1 MRSKYLTDEYITL
14 LESVLTR
21 EEWLPLE
28 VARQT
33 GLRIGDVCAL
43 KRADLKGT
51 TLSYVAEKT
60 GKAGVAEISAELAA
74 ELRSRRSPR
83 SKWLFPSRKNPKEH
97 LTRQAVWARL
107 KKACERLG
115 VPPDGV
121 SPHSM
126 RKAYAVE
133 LYKREGL
140 QAASRALQHDR
151 TSTTELYVMSDF
163 LSPENENRPLLRK
176 DFDTLVRFIAE
187 AVKMALDN
195 GGNMCYT

>member
-1 MRSKYLTDEYITL
+1 
-14 LESVLTR
+14 
-21 EEWLPLE
+21 
-28 VARQT
+28 
-33 GLRIGDVCAL
+33 
-43 KRADLKGT
+43 
-51 TLSYVAEKT
+51 
-60 GKAGVAEISAELAA
+60 
-74 ELRSRRSPR
+74 
-83 SKWLFPSRKNPKEH
+83 
-97 LTRQAVWARL
+97 
-107 KKACERLG
+107 
-115 VPPDGV
+115 
-121 SPHSM
+121 M

>member
-1 MRSKYLTDEYITL
+1 MRSKYISDAYVKL
-14 LESVLTR
+14 LEGQLKR

-33 GLRIGDVCAL
+33 GLRIGDVVAL
-43 KRADLKGT
+43 RRADLEGNT
-51 TLSYVAEKT
+51 IHYVAQKT
-60 GKAGVAEISAELAA
+60 SKAGSAEISAELSA
-74 ELRSRRSPR
+74 ELRSRRSRR
-83 SKWLFPSRKNPKEH
+83 SKWLFPSPKNPREH
-97 LTRQAVWARL
+97 LTRQACWARV
-107 KKACERLG
+107 KRACERLG

-151 TSTTELYVMSDF
+151 AATTELYVMSDY
-163 LSPENENRPLLRK
+163 LSPDNENRPILRK
-176 DFDTLVRFIAE
+176 DFDTLVRFIYQAI
-187 AVKMALDN
+187 KMALDN
-195 GGNMCYT
+195 GGEM

>member
-1 MRSKYLTDEYITL
+1 MRSKYISDAYVKL
-14 LESVLTR
+14 LEGQLKR

-33 GLRIGDVCAL
+33 GLRIGDVVAL
-43 KRADLKGT
+43 RRADLVGNT
-51 TLSYVAEKT
+51 IHYVAQKT
-60 GKAGVAEISAELAA
+60 SKAGSAEISAELSA
-74 ELRSRRSPR
+74 ELRSRRSRR
-83 SKWLFPSRKNPKEH
+83 SKWLFPSPKNPREH
-97 LTRQAVWARL
+97 LTRQACWARV
-107 KKACERLG
+107 KRACERLG

-151 TSTTELYVMSDF
+151 AATTELYVMSDY
-163 LSPENENRPLLRK
+163 LSPDNENRPILRK
-176 DFDTLVRFIAE
+176 DFDTLVRFIYQ

-195 GGNMCYT
+195 GGEM

>member
-1 MRSKYLTDEYITL
+1 VRSKYISDAYVKL
-14 LESVLTR
+14 LEGQLKR

-33 GLRIGDVCAL
+33 GLRIGDVVAL
-43 KRADLKGT
+43 RRSDLEGNT
-51 TLSYVAEKT
+51 IHFVAQKT
-60 GKAGVAEISAELAA
+60 NKAGSAVISAELSA
-74 ELRSRRSPR
+74 ELRSRRNRR
-83 SKWLFPSRKNPKEH
+83 SKWLFPSPKNPREH
-97 LTRQAVWARL
+97 LTRQACWARV

-151 TSTTELYVMSDF
+151 AATTELYVMSDY
-163 LSPENENRPLLRK
+163 LSPDNENRPILRK
-176 DFDTLVRFIAE
+176 DFDTLVRFIYQ

-195 GGNMCYT
+195 GGEM

>member
-1 MRSKYLTDEYITL
+1 MRSKYLSDATIAL
-14 LESVLTR
+14 LQSVMKR
-21 EEWLPLE
+21 EAWLPIE

-43 KRADLKGT
+43 RRADLDGNVISFT
-51 TLSYVAEKT
+51 AEKT
-60 GKAGVAEISAELAA
+60 GKAGTAEISAELSA
-74 ELRSRRSPR
+74 ELRSRRGRR
-83 SKWLFPSRKNPKEH
+83 SRWLFPSPKDSRKH

-115 VPPDGV
+115 IAPDGV

-126 RKAYAVE
+126 RKSYAVE
-133 LYKREGL
+133 LYRREGL

-176 DFDTLVRFIAE
+176 DFDVLVRFIAE

-195 GGNMCYT
+195 GGNM

>member
-1 MRSKYLTDEYITL
+1 MRSKYLTDATIAL
-14 LESVLTR
+14 LQGVMKR
-21 EEWLPLE
+21 EQWLPIE

-43 KRADLKGT
+43 RRADLAGNVISFT
-51 TLSYVAEKT
+51 AEKT
-60 GKAGVAEISAELAA
+60 GKAGTAEISAELA
-74 ELRSRRSPR
+74 EQLRSRPGRRSR
-83 SKWLFPSRKNPKEH
+83 WLFPSPKNPRQH

-115 VPPDGV
+115 ISPDGV

-126 RKAYAVE
+126 RKSYAVE

-140 QAASRALQHDR
+140 QAAKRALQHDR
-151 TSTTELYVMSDF
+151 ADTTELYVMSDF
-163 LSPENENRPLLRK
+163 LSPDNENRPLLRK
-176 DFDTLVRFIAE
+176 DFDVLVRFIAE

-195 GGNMCYT
+195 GGNL